1 MQRIFNIFT
10 DTTGSSGR
18 KETVM
23 SEEFKAIT
31 TQEEFDAAIGER
43 IKRERKVTE
52 EKYKGWMSPEDAAK
66 KYEGFLSPE
75 DAARKYEGYI
85 SPEEAAKKDAQ
96 IRSYEADSVKTRIA
110 HETGIGY
117 DAIKFLQGD
126 DEKSIKESAESL
138 KKLMG
143 TGAGAPPMFSQEPSG
158 DGKKDKEREALKK
171 VLADMKGE

>member
-1 MQRIFNIFT
+1 
-10 DTTGSSGR
+10 
-18 KETVM
+18 M

-43 IKRERKVTE
+43 IKRERKATE
-52 EKYKGWMSPEDAAK
+52 EKYKGWMSPEGAAK

-75 DAARKYEGYI
+75 EVSKKYKGFL
-85 SPEEAAKKDAQ
+85 SPEEVAKKDAQ
-96 IRSYEADSVKTRIA
+96 LKSYETASVKTRIA
-110 HETGIGY
+110 HETGLDY
-117 DAIKFLQGD
+117 DAVKFLQGD

-158 DGKKDKEREALKK
+158 DGKKNKEREALKK